1 MTDDESATDRFAIR
15 LSNGYSAS
23 GTLKSGRIEIH
34 KRCSN
39 DQDGKDDDDK
49 YYEHKFYN
57 HKDKDH
63 DDKDH
68 KD

>member
-39 DQDGKDDDDK
+39 DQDGKDDDEN
-49 YYEHKFYN
+49 YNYHKL
-57 HKDKDH
+57 
-63 DDKDH
+63 
-68 KD
+68 

>member
-1 MTDDESATDRFAIR
+1 MTDDASATDRFAIR
-15 LSNGYSAS
+15 LSNGHSAS

-39 DQDGKDDDDK
+39 DQDGKDDDYK
-49 YYEHKFYN
+49 YYEHKFNN

-63 DDKDH
+63 DDEDH